1 MRIIEPIAIATAACL
16 CVAAGSAG
24 AAQNFPNRPIRILV
38 GYQPGGAADL
48 VARVAAEGL
57 AAKLGQQVVVENRP
71 GAGGLIANE
80 TVANAPP
87 DGYMLLLV
95 NSSFAYLPTMYSKL
109 KFDTV
114 RDFMPVAL
122 LATTQNVLVVN
133 AGLPVHNVKELVALA
148 KSRPGKLSYAS
159 GGAGGSTHLSTEL
172 FKSMTG
178 TDILH
183 IPYKGNAP
191 SIADLSSGQVDMTI
205 GPIPA
210 LLPFIGTDATK
221 LRALATSGSR
231 RTPMLPDLPTISE
244 AGVPGYDAG
253 SWYGFMLPANTPP
266 DIRDTLERAFV
277 AVGKSDAFVQQL
289 KTAGAEPSVMPAEEF
304 RRFVASETDKWG
316 KIIRQAGIRGD

>member
-1 MRIIEPIAIATAACL
+1 MRSIRGIARLAAGCL
-16 CVAAGSAG
+16 CITAGSA
-24 AAQNFPNRPIRILV
+24 AADGFPTRPLRVIV

-57 AAKLGQQVVVENRP
+57 GAKLGQQVVVENRP

-80 TVANAPP
+80 MVAASSP
-87 DGYMLLLV
+87 DGYTLLLV

-114 RDFMPVAL
+114 KDFAPVAL

-133 AGLPVHNVKELVALA
+133 ANLPVKNVKELVALA
-148 KSRPGKLSYAS
+148 KSRPGGLSYAS
-159 GGAGGSTHLSTEL
+159 GGPGGSTHLSTEL

-210 LLPFIGTDATK
+210 LLPFINGGANSK
-221 LRALATSGSR
+221 LRALATSGAQ
-231 RTPMLPDLPTISE
+231 RTPMLPDLPTIAE

-253 SWYGFMLPANTPP
+253 SWYGFMVAAKTPK
-266 DIRDTLERAFV
+266 DIRDKLEQALL
-277 AVGKSDAFVQQL
+277 AVGKSDKFVEQL
-289 KTAGAEPSVMPAEEF
+289 KSAGAEPSVMPADEF
-304 RRFVASETDKWG
+304 RRFVASETGKWG
-316 KIIRQAGIRGD
+316 TIIRETGIRGD

>member
-1 MRIIEPIAIATAACL
+1 MRSIRGIARL
-16 CVAAGSAG
+16 AAGGLCIMAG
-24 AAQNFPNRPIRILV
+24 AAAAEGFPSRPLRIIV

-48 VARVAAEGL
+48 VARVAAEGMSTQ
-57 AAKLGQQVVVENRP
+57 LGQQVVVENRP
-71 GAGGLIANE
+71 GAGGVIANE
-80 TVANAPP
+80 LVAASAP
-87 DGYMLLLV
+87 DGYTLLLV

-114 RDFMPVAL
+114 KDFEPVAL

-133 AGLPVHNVKELVALA
+133 AALPVKNVKELVALA
-148 KSRPGKLSYAS
+148 KSKPGKLSYAS

-210 LLPFIGTDATK
+210 LLPFIGGGSSK
-221 LRALATSGSR
+221 LRALATSGAE

-244 AGVPGYDAG
+244 AGVTGYDAG
-253 SWYGFMLPANTPP
+253 SWYGFMVAAKTPK
-266 DIRDTLERAFV
+266 DVRAKLEKILL
-277 AVGKSDAFVQQL
+277 AVGKSDKFIEQL

-304 RRFVASETDKWG
+304 RRFVAGETGKWG
-316 KIIRQAGIRGD
+316 KIIREAGIRGD

>member
-1 MRIIEPIAIATAACL
+1 MRSIRGIARLAAGCL
-16 CVAAGSAG
+16 CITAG
-24 AAQNFPNRPIRILV
+24 AAAAQGFPTRPLRIVV

-57 AAKLGQQVVVENRP
+57 SAQLGHQVVVENRP
-71 GAGGLIANE
+71 GAGGVIANE
-80 TVANAPP
+80 MVATSTP
-87 DGYMLLLV
+87 DGYTLLLV

-114 RDFMPVAL
+114 KDFEPIAL

-133 AGLPVHNVKELVALA
+133 AGLPVKNVKELVALA
-148 KSRPGKLSYAS
+148 KSKPGKLSYAS

-210 LLPFIGTDATK
+210 LLTFITGGSTK
-221 LRALATSGSR
+221 LRALATSGAR

-244 AGVPGYDAG
+244 AGVTGYDAG
-253 SWYGFMLPANTPP
+253 SWYGFMVAANTPKE
-266 DIRDTLERAFV
+266 IRAKLEQALL
-277 AVGKSDAFVQQL
+277 AVGKSERFVEQL
-289 KTAGAEPSVMPAEEF
+289 KNAGAEPSVMSADEF
-304 RRFVASETDKWG
+304 RRFVASETVKWG
-316 KIIRQAGIRGD
+316 KIIQEAGIRGD